1 MDPYLTSNFLVEI
14 DGIVRASFRQVS
26 GLESSIEVVTLREG
40 GALTPR
46 KFPGLVQYPPLTLS
60 YGMTED
66 NSLYEWFRRHETGDQ
81 AAERKGGSVILLD
94 RSGAEV
100 VRYNWVLG
108 WPSKCSV
115 SAFDAESTDIAMEM
129 FEIQHEGLTKQ

>member
-1 MDPYLTSNFLVEI
+1 MGKIDSVRMSKDTQIQDDGSEI
-14 DGIVRASFRQVS
+14 MERLATRVRAARSALGLSRRALSERSGVS
-26 GLESSIEVVTLREG
+26 PRYLAQIEAGEG
-40 GALTPR
+40 
-46 KFPGLVQYPPLTLS
+46 
-60 YGMTED
+60 
-66 NSLYEWFRRHETGDQ
+66 NI
-81 AAERKGGSVILLD
+81 SVILLD